1 MRAETQRFFFF
12 FFFIPCWDK
21 RRRRK
26 EKKKLTSPTPPTT
39 KTLEI
44 SLSRARAPG
53 VSLSAL
59 GRSVV
64 AVDPTDSPQA
74 DALRLWWD
82 EEGKDCTPSP
92 AGEAALAA
100 SGKAGLAG
108 SGPRPRADLASLL
121 PSPGEPLPPPEAKP
135 EYATVVATLAAVDP
149 EQTMWYAAAP
159 EERGRKVVAR
169 DGGWWCE
176 FDQKLYP
183 TMVRRYVLQSKAA
196 DATGEAQLSFFD
208 DAARAV
214 LGGRTADELADLK
227 ENRPKAF
234 AAALADAA
242 FRPWVLRVAA
252 RTQEYNG
259 ERRRRLAVHSAA
271 PLDFGAEARRALAA
285 LGAMEASAG
294 VKAEGVAV

>member
-1 MRAETQRFFFF
+1 
-12 FFFIPCWDK
+12 
-21 RRRRK
+21 
-26 EKKKLTSPTPPTT
+26 
-39 KTLEI
+39 
-44 SLSRARAPG
+44 
-53 VSLSAL
+53 
-59 GRSVV
+59 
-64 AVDPTDSPQA
+64 
-74 DALRLWWD
+74 
-82 EEGKDCTPSP
+82 
-92 AGEAALAA
+92 
-100 SGKAGLAG
+100 
-108 SGPRPRADLASLL
+108 
-121 PSPGEPLPPPEAKP
+121 
-135 EYATVVATLAAVDP
+135 
-149 EQTMWYAAAP
+149 MWYAAAP

-196 DATGEAQLSFFD
+196 DASGEAQLSFFD

-214 LGGRTADELADLK
+214 LGGRSADELADLK

-259 ERRRRLAVHSAA
+259 ERRRRLAVHSAT
-271 PLDFGAEARRALAA
+271 PLDFGSEARRALAA
-285 LGAMEASAG
+285 LGAMEAAASG